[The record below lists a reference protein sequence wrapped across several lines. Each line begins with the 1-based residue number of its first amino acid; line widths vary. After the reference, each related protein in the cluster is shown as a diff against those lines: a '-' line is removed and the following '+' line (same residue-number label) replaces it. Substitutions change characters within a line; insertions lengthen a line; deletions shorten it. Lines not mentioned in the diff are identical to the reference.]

1 MLAALAANTLNAQ
14 TVSPDGKCVKTAK
27 AFKQTYSVAININA
41 PAETV
46 WKLLT
51 DAANFPSWNST
62 VKSIDGSIAEGQKI
76 KLVAHVAPDRTFK
89 LKVKDMVPNT
99 SMNWSDGAAP
109 MFRGVRYFTLTPNS
123 EGGVTFTMSETMGG
137 LMFPMIKGS
146 LPDFTQAFEDYA
158 ADLKKAAE

>member
-14 TVSPDGKCVKTAK
+14 TVTPNGKAVKESKT
-27 AFKQTYSVAININA
+27 FKQTYSVAININA
-41 PAETV
+41 PAEAV

-51 DAANFPSWNST
+51 NAANFPSWNST
-62 VKSIDGSIAEGQKI
+62 AKSIEGNIAEGQKI
-76 KLVAHVAPDRTFK
+76 KLVANIAPDRTFK
-89 LKVKDMVPNT
+89 LKVKDVVPNK

-109 MFRGVRYFTLTPNS
+109 MFRGVRHFTLAPNS
-123 EGGVTFTMSETMGG
+123 EGGTTFTMTETMGG